1 MTLDKAEKPR
11 SNFKYIALGG
21 TVFAVMALW
30 SGGWFLLKDRLQDEI
45 GNRLAAMSDR
55 GIQASCRDL
64 SIAGFPFRFEVSCAP
79 FLMDTATGLSLS
91 LPGLRTVAL
100 VYNPWHVILEAK
112 GPGHFSSLPLELE
125 GNGSWKTGRASA
137 RYSFSA
143 LKAADF
149 SFENPSWSVDG
160 DGFVSEVSA
169 EQLEFHLREVS
180 GEAGDVEAFLSLDQ
194 ATSPL
199 APFLPAPVD
208 LKVHASIPGGASLMA
223 GQPLSLTA
231 SEWKVPV
238 KLHQFHISS
247 GSLEVKATGDVTM
260 DTDGFLTGA
269 LQVELTDI
277 DGMAA
282 LAASLVPEGSS
293 TASTI
298 KGAATAF
305 GHAQK
310 QENGKQ
316 VVLLPLTLNKSR
328 VSIGLIPLGTLP
340 PLRP

>member
-1 MTLDKAEKPR
+1 MTLEKAEKPR
-11 SNFKYIALGG
+11 SNFRYFALGG
-21 TVFAVMALW
+21 TVLAVMALW
-30 SGGWFLLKDRLQDEI
+30 SGGWFFLKDKLQEEI
-45 GNRLAAMSDR
+45 GNRFAKLSEQ
-55 GIQASCRDL
+55 GVQASCRDL

-100 VYNPWHVILEAK
+100 VYNPWHVILEAE

-125 GNGSWKTGRASA
+125 GTGSWITGRASA
-137 RYSFSA
+137 RYSSSA

-149 SFENPSWSVDG
+149 SFEKPSWLVDG

-169 EQLEFHLREVS
+169 EQLEFHLREVP

-199 APFLPAPVD
+199 APFLPAPAD
-208 LKVHASIPGGASLMA
+208 LKVHAAIPGGAALLS

-231 SEWKVPV
+231 SDWNLPV
-238 KLHQFHISS
+238 KLHQLHISS
-247 GSLEVKATGDVTM
+247 GSLEIMATGDVSM

-282 LAASLVPEGSS
+282 LAASLAPEDPSL
-293 TASTI
+293 ASTI